1 MRKGGHGEKKKKRRG
16 RPKTALSDQQINQYV
31 PTAELFFV
39 DAACFTG
46 GITGWGMVAYN
57 QSGVV
62 QSSAWK
68 REAIEI
74 DPVSVETLGVRW
86 WLQYTAELNL

>member
-1 MRKGGHGEKKKKRRG
+1 MNYGVNTPEQ
-16 RPKTALSDQQINQYV
+16 LSDQQINHYV

-39 DAACFTG
+39 DAACLTN

-57 QSGVV
+57 QSGAV
-62 QSSAWK
+62 QFSACK

-74 DPVSVETLGVRW
+74 DSAFGLSTWG
-86 WLQYTAELNL
+86 